1 MKKILA
7 CGAALSLML
16 IACGDDASST
26 APDPSAG
33 GESSSSETVL
43 SSGTET
49 SSSSETV
56 QSSSSAKEPSSSET
70 PSSSGAES
78 SSSFALPVESSSSVV
93 VAGDLHHIITDADG
107 QCGTK
112 SVVDDPML
120 DGGSTDRYV
129 GGDEKL
135 PPVAM
140 RHVGTERT
148 GFSIENISI
157 TCGLVVDTLDVN
169 VSGDTVYVNAT
180 FDNSNAQRCI
190 CDFKIDFA
198 VDNAEAYSHAKVLV
212 FEEAPGNGGMP
223 VIMEIVDMS
232 VVTIEEATGTKQ
244 AKDIVLMC
252 KNDRQTA
259 RKLMAASNT
268 LLPEKVD
275 TSETATVA
283 GRVVGDDGFDTI
295 IISEVWMSC
304 GIVFEKFDVHASNG
318 TLYVEPK
325 LDPDSPITNCIC
337 PTRVTFKIEQNEAF
351 SNTNYLVFD
360 GGEPMPL
367 KNGVVV
373 DASILKD

>member
-16 IACGDDASST
+16 IACGDETSST
-26 APDPSAG
+26 APDPSAD
-33 GESSSSETVL
+33 GESSSSEVALSAGTES
-43 SSGTET
+43 SSGGKSSPSVENP
-49 SSSSETV
+49 SSSETV
-56 QSSSSAKEPSSSET
+56 V
-70 PSSSGAES
+70 S

-169 VSGDTVYVNAT
+169 VSGDTVYVNAA
-180 FDNSNAQRCI
+180 FDRTNAQRCI

-232 VVTIEEATGTKQ
+232 VVTIEEATGRKQ
-244 AKDIVLMC
+244 AKDIDLSC
-252 KNDRQTA
+252 KNDIRTA
-259 RKLMAASNT
+259 NAPTAADNT
-268 LLPEKVD
+268 LLPGKIDTTEKA
-275 TSETATVA
+275 SVA
-283 GRVVGDDGFDTI
+283 GRLVGDSGFDTI
-295 IISEVWMSC
+295 VIPEVSMPC
-304 GIVFEKFDVHASNG
+304 GIVFERFDVYASNG
-318 TLYVEPK
+318 MLYVEPVEA
-325 LDPDSPITNCIC
+325 PDSPKTNCIC
-337 PTRVTFKIEQNEAF
+337 PTRVSFKIEQNEAF
-351 SNTNYLVFD
+351 SNTRYLVF
-360 GGEPMPL
+360 GGGMPMPL
-367 KNGVVV
+367 VSESMPV
-373 DASILKD
+373 DGSVLVD